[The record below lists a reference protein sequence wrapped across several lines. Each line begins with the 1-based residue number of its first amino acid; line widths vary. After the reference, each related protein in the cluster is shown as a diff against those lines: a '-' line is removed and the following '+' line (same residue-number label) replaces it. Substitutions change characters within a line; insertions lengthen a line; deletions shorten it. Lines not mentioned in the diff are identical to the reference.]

1 MLRSTRIA
9 AEEWRAGVDSGGDVL
24 VEHLPVIR
32 AVATGVPSVDIDP
45 VVAQAVKGRGD
56 IAGVHILGL
65 LGGSEEPR
73 QLVWGWG
80 LVSEARTKRRLIWPK
95 RTEHVSTCTHWTH
108 FEASNLN
115 QATSLAT
122 RQSSSTA

>member
-32 AVATGVPSVDIDP
+32 AVATGVPSVDIDA
-45 VVAQAVKGRGD
+45 VVAQAVEGRGD

-65 LGGSEEPR
+65 LGGSEERR
-73 QLVWGWG
+73 QLVGGG
-80 LVSEARTKRRLIWPK
+80 LVSEARTKRRLIWSK

-115 QATSLAT
+115 QATSLAA